1 MKKTTKF
8 LSLFAIIISL
18 FTAFAVQGFAADEEI
33 KSVTLGGVG
42 TYSYTITDNEI
53 TITKFETNNTDITL
67 EIPSEYNGM
76 KVTKIGDDAFKEVTG
91 LKKIVIPN
99 SVTHIGTESFY
110 DLSETEIIVPEKLE
124 YVGKNAFWDCDGI
137 EELNF
142 SDSLTY
148 IGYGAF
154 YSCDNKNLT
163 EIRIPDSV
171 TFIGES
177 AFTGNSIEKM
187 IVGNLTNATIEQC
200 GISGGDVLVVGNL
213 TNCTLKYGAFT
224 AYYRTEATFGDF
236 IGTTVGN
243 ALFMNCANLKT
254 LKFGNVSGITFDSST
269 FINCTK
275 LETIEF
281 ESMTDCK
288 FAENTFSNCTALSE
302 VDFGTCEDVAV
313 KNYAFSKSGIK
324 SITIPEGVRLGQYVF
339 NECPNLET
347 AIIHGTEL
355 TQIERRV
362 NTTTG
367 QVVSERFVYS
377 EYLFQKCPVLK
388 EVVLS
393 NYETVYEQMFYN
405 CTALEKVTL
414 GATKKIDK
422 YGFKNCSSLKEVNF
436 ENNLEIGYMAFESCT
451 SLEYFDFSR
460 VDWLGVAGF
469 RYCTSLKSID
479 LSNLKTISSEA
490 FFGCTSLENIDL
502 SKVEVIYSRA
512 FGDCDGLKELHINNN
527 IQFDNQVFYDCSNL
541 EKVYID
547 DNVQYIYFE
556 EGTTVDDIFEE
567 CNNLKYFYIGKNFMP
582 TVKVDDYYYLNTDS
596 LGFFFMVGLEEIEV
610 SPENPYYFTDDG
622 VLYVDEGEVVILL
635 CYPAAKQGEYYSTEN
650 ALKNIEKDFSI
661 NILAFS
667 LNQNI
672 KEVNFTKAIVWPEFM
687 DDSDSMKSY
696 DLLHRSFFKCSVEKV
711 TFPENGLKIIG
722 HYMFKESQIRE
733 IDLTGVEEIMRGA
746 FMNCKNIQ
754 EANLLSCT
762 TICDDAFS
770 GCTALKIVN
779 APLWNVDYETVWYD
793 RWDWPASA
801 FSKCT
806 ALETVNIPSL
816 TVLPEYCF
824 YGCTSLKSVKADAC
838 IDVER
843 YCFYGCES
851 LETFYAPLCEY
862 VSEYAFYNCSSLES
876 VDMKLITI
884 NECSFAGCTSLKS
897 VNFEKTRYIEDNAF
911 AGCTSLETVN
921 LCGVTRIR
929 PYAFS
934 GCTGLTLAIFDNTSC
949 EIYDN
954 AFANC
959 PNLTFDCEEDTEA
972 YNYAVANNIPFTAIK
987 VSFQN
992 DTYEYTG
999 SEIEPSIIVS
1009 ISGMALIY
1017 NEDYT
1022 LTFENNVEK
1031 GTAKVTV
1038 HFIGNFEGLRDAER
1052 TFRIVSCDIKNAQV
1066 EYVVDNEYSGEEV
1079 RPKVVVKCGDKV
1091 LTEGTDYTITYNSG
1105 ADTGSMFFTIKGIGN
1120 YTGSID
1126 CYYNIIRRDIAEA
1139 TVSKDNDMIYT
1150 GEEVMPKPVITWNG
1164 FTLVEGVDYEI
1175 RYFENVNSGYGTMVI
1190 YGMGNFCGTQRV
1202 QFRIFGKNIENAVVS
1217 EIPDQMYTGE
1227 GITPEVTVTLDGV
1240 ALIKDVDYTVK
1251 YENNIEKG
1259 VATVTIS
1266 GIGNYS
1272 GVVKQ
1277 SFNINKIS
1285 VYSFTVFSETEMT
1298 ETFDGTELKPEMEVY
1313 YGTELLTE
1321 GVDYTVSL
1329 ENNVNAGTA
1338 TVTIIGIGLYDGER
1352 SYGFTIL
1359 PCEITENDISI
1370 SGSMEFNG
1378 SAVEPEVSVYKNG
1391 ATLVEGEDYT
1401 VTYSNN
1407 ENVGTAYITV
1417 EGIGNYE
1424 NTITLE
1430 YEIYSAQN
1438 SDGWTLENGRWAYY
1452 KNGERL
1458 KNRWIQDSVSWCY
1471 LGADGYC
1478 VANKWVKD
1486 SVTWCYIGSDC
1497 RIVTDKWQKDSVG
1510 WCYLGADGRMVTDKW
1525 VKDSV
1530 GWCYI
1535 DNGGHCVT
1543 NGWAKDS
1550 HGWCYLDNN
1559 GRMVYSRWVQY
1570 GEEWYYIDENG
1581 YMVTGT
1587 KVIGGKE
1594 YRFASNGIWIE

>member
-1 MKKTTKF
+1 MKKIAKY
-8 LSLFAIIISL
+8 LSLLAMIISL
-18 FTAFAVQGFAADEEI
+18 FTVFAVQSFAADGETQ
-33 KSVTLGGVG
+33 SVTLNGVG
-42 TYSYTITDNEI
+42 TFSYTVENDEI
-53 TITKFETNNTDITL
+53 TITKFETNNTGITL

-76 KVTKIGDDAFKEVTG
+76 KITKIGDNAFKNVNSNA
-91 LKKIVIPN
+91 LVKIVIPD
-99 SVTHIGTESFY
+99 SVTHIGKYAFSQKY
-110 DLSETEIIVPEKLE
+110 DTVIILP
-124 YVGKNAFWDCDGI
+124 DT
-137 EELNF
+137 
-142 SDSLTY
+142 LTY
-148 IGYGAF
+148 IDDYAFEYCYGLDNLVIPENAEYLGSYAFKFCTFETLEMKEQTGLKTGSYVFEKCSSSTDIVLGDFKDCDLGSLFGYSYFSNITFGDMENVTTRSLFWDSTVRNVTFGNMKNSTLGGNPFGVCYSLRNVTFGDVENLSLPSEAF
-154 YSCDNKNLT
+154 TSCTNLN
-163 EIRIPDSV
+163 SV
-171 TFIGES
+171 TF
-177 AFTGNSIEKM
+177 
-187 IVGNLTNATIEQC
+187 GNLKDVTIGSYAFQNC
-200 GISGGDVLVVGNL
+200 QKL
-213 TNCTLKYGAFT
+213 TK
-224 AYYRTEATFGDF
+224 
-236 IGTTVGN
+236 
-243 ALFMNCANLKT
+243 
-254 LKFGNVSGITFDSST
+254 
-269 FINCTK
+269 
-275 LETIEF
+275 
-281 ESMTDCK
+281 
-288 FAENTFSNCTALSE
+288 
-302 VDFGTCEDVAV
+302 VDFGTCENVSI
-313 KNYAFSKSGIK
+313 KNYAFNKSGLT
-324 SITIPEGVRLGQYVF
+324 SITIPEGVKLGQYVF
-339 NECPNLET
+339 SECPSLET
-347 AIIHGTEL
+347 AIIHGTPL
-355 TQIERRV
+355 TQIEKRYS
-362 NTTTG
+362 TTTG
-367 QVVSERFVYS
+367 KLLSETEVYS
-377 EYLFQKCPVLK
+377 EYLFQKCPALK

-393 NYETVYEQMFYN
+393 NYEIVYQYMFYN

-422 YGFKNCSSLKEVNF
+422 YAFRNCTSLKEVNF
-436 ENNLEIGYMAFESCT
+436 ENNLEIGYMAFESCS
-451 SLEYFDFSR
+451 SLEYFDLTR
-460 VDWLGVAGF
+460 VDKLHMAGF
-469 RYCTSLKSID
+469 RYCTSLKEID

-490 FFGCTSLENIDL
+490 FFGCTSLESIDL
-502 SKVEVIYSRA
+502 SNVEVIYSRA
-512 FGDCDGLKELHINNN
+512 FGDCDGLKEVHINNN

-582 TVKVDDYYYLNTDS
+582 TVKVDDNYYLNTDS

-687 DDSDSMKSY
+687 DDSDSMRSY
-696 DLLHRSFFKCSVEKV
+696 GLLHSSFFKCSVEKV

-722 HYMFKESQIRE
+722 HYMFEESQIRE

-770 GCTALKIVN
+770 GCTALKTVN

-824 YGCTSLKSVKADAC
+824 NGCTSLKTVKADAC

-851 LETFYAPLCEY
+851 LESFYAPLCEY

-876 VDMKLITI
+876 IDMKLITFYD
-884 NECSFAGCTSLKS
+884 CSFAGCTSLKS

-911 AGCTSLETVN
+911 AGCTSLEIVN

-949 EIYDN
+949 TIYDN

-959 PNLTFDCEEDTEA
+959 SNLTFDCEEDSAA
-972 YNYAVANNIPFTAIK
+972 YNYAIANNIPFTAIK
-987 VSFQN
+987 VSFQK

-999 SEIEPSIIVS
+999 CEIEPSIIVS
-1009 ISGMALIY
+1009 IGGMALTY

-1022 LTFENNVEK
+1022 LIFENNVEK
-1031 GTAKVTV
+1031 GTAKVTI

-1079 RPKVVVKCGDKV
+1079 RPKVVVKYSDKV
-1091 LTEGTDYTITYNSG
+1091 LMEGTDYTITYNSG
-1105 ADTGSMFFTIKGIGN
+1105 TDAGSMLFTIKGKGN
-1120 YTGSID
+1120 YTGSVD
-1126 CYYNIIRRDIAEA
+1126 CYYNIIRCDITEA
-1139 TVSKDNDMIYT
+1139 TVSKNNDMVYT
-1150 GEEVMPKPVITWNG
+1150 GDELEPKPTITWNG

-1190 YGMGNFCGTQRV
+1190 YGLGNFCGTQRV
-1202 QFRIFGKNIENAVVS
+1202 QFKIFGKGVENATVVA
-1217 EIPDQMYTGE
+1217 IPDQTYTGSE
-1227 GITPEVTVTLDGV
+1227 ITPEITVTLDGV
-1240 ALIKDVDYTVK
+1240 TLVKDTDYTVK
-1251 YENNIEKG
+1251 YENNTDKG
-1259 VATVTIS
+1259 TATVVIN

-1277 SFNINKIS
+1277 NFNINKTS

-1298 ETFDGTELKPEMEVY
+1298 ETYDGTELKPEMEVY
-1313 YGTELLTE
+1313 FGSLLLTE

-1338 TVTIIGIGLYDGER
+1338 TVTIIGIGLYEDER
-1352 SYGFTIL
+1352 SYDFTIL
-1359 PCEITENDISI
+1359 PCEITENDISV
-1370 SGSMEFNG
+1370 SGNMEYNG
-1378 SAVEPEVSVYKNG
+1378 VAVEPEITISKNG
-1391 ATLVEGEDYT
+1391 ATLVEGKDYT

-1407 ENVGTAYITV
+1407 NAVGTAIVTI
-1417 EGIGNYE
+1417 EGKGNYKDSVV
-1424 NTITLE
+1424 LE
-1430 YEIYSAQN
+1430 YEIYSTLN
-1438 SDGWTLENGRWAYY
+1438 GWVLENDKWAYY
-1452 KNGERL
+1452 ENGIKLVNKWVEDSVSWCYVGSDGYCVTNKWVR
-1458 KNRWIQDSVSWCY
+1458 DSVSWCY
-1471 LGADGYC
+1471 LGADG
-1478 VANKWVKD
+1478 
-1486 SVTWCYIGSDC
+1486 
-1497 RIVTDKWQKDSVG
+1497 RIVTDKWVADSHG
-1510 WCYLGADGRMVTDKW
+1510 WCYLGSDGRMVTNKW

-1530 GWCYI
+1530 GWCYVGS
-1535 DNGGHCVT
+1535 DGYCLVNA
-1543 NGWAKDS
+1543 WAKDS
-1550 HGWCYLDNN
+1550 VGWCYLDSD
-1559 GRMVYSRWVQY
+1559 GRMVTSKWIKDN
-1570 GEEWYYIDENG
+1570 GNWYYLDSNG

-1587 KVIGGKE
+1587 KTISGKT
-1594 YRFASNGIWIE
+1594 YSFASNGVWIA